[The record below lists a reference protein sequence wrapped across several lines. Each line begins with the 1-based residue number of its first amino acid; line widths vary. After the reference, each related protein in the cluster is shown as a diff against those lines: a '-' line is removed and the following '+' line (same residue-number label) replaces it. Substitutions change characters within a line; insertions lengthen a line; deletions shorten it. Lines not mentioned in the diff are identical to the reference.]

1 MLSISS
7 NFYGLV
13 IISWWPS
20 PSHFA
25 LISPRVCESS
35 NELQPASEMART
47 DPLDPRSC
55 RQLQAKFSWS
65 RELKPLFVKKAKKN
79 CNFFCGSE
87 DVDTRKLSQ
96 FYQRFTPQFTRIHVC
111 KNWWKRIHRIKRV
124 PDFQQG
130 SSCSMVTFTTTWLKR
145 KCSRSKSTAVASP
158 MLIHQLSSSNVLSE
172 TELQL

>member
-1 MLSISS
+1 MALLLSVDDHHHPISPWFRPESASHPTSS
-7 NFYGLV
+7 NLLPKWPGL
-13 IISWWPS
+13 IPWT
-20 PSHFA
+20 
-25 LISPRVCESS
+25 
-35 NELQPASEMART
+35 PAAAG
-47 DPLDPRSC
+47 SC
-55 RQLQAKFSWS
+55 RRNSPDPVSWS
-65 RELKPLFVKKAKKN
+65 RCLSRRQKKK

-145 KCSRSKSTAVASP
+145 KCSRGIWSDQNQQRSLLP
-158 MLIHQLSSSNVLSE
+158 C
-172 TELQL
+172 